1 MQDKE
6 FLKELLETVSPS
18 GYEEEAQQVFSEY
31 IKKLNDI
38 NPEYYQDGMKN
49 CGFSIG
55 EEINPTTG
63 EKNPVIM
70 ISGHIDEIGLQV
82 SGFNDKGLLYV
93 SRLGG
98 IDLKCLPGQIVM
110 IKSSNQEST
119 VSGVIGKKPI
129 HLEERD
135 ERDNTEKLSE
145 ILVDIGAKS
154 KEEAKEM
161 VSIGDPMII
170 ASQTNLYFGKDQ
182 NLILSRGLDDKI
194 GVYITAMVLRE
205 LSFNKPD
212 FLERCLI
219 WGVSCTQ
226 EEVGLRGAMR
236 AAKNINPD
244 YSIDIDVTFAND
256 EGRSIKDD
264 ELRGDIIL
272 GEGPVIMHGPDKDK
286 NLNNILKKAAKFRH
300 LGYQET
306 IAGVG
311 GTNTAIIQEFSGNTI
326 TTHLG
331 IPLRNMHTPVEICSD
346 SDIESAIKM
355 LYSALEILI
364 DKY

>member
-6 FLKELLETVSPS
+6 FLKELLETISPS

-31 IKKLNDI
+31 VNKLDGI
-38 NPEYYQDGMKN
+38 NPENYKDGMKN
-49 CGFSIG
+49 IGFSIG
-55 EEINPTTG
+55 KEFNPKTG
-63 EKNPVIM
+63 EKNPIIM
-70 ISGHIDEIGLQV
+70 ISGHVDEIGLQV

-93 SRLGG
+93 SKLGG
-98 IDLKCLPGQIVM
+98 VDLKCLPGQIVM
-110 IKSSNQEST
+110 IKSNYQESI

-135 ERDNTEKLSE
+135 ERDCSEKLSE

-154 KEEAKEM
+154 KDEAKKI

-170 ASQTNLYFGKDQ
+170 ASQANLYFGINQD
-182 NLILSRGLDDKI
+182 LILSRGLDDKI
-194 GVYITAMVLRE
+194 GVYITAMILRD

-212 FLERCLI
+212 FLNRCLV

-226 EEVGLRGAMR
+226 EEVGLRGAIR

-244 YSIDIDVTFAND
+244 FSIDIDVTFAND

-264 ELRGDIIL
+264 ELREDIVL

-286 NLNNILKKAAKFRH
+286 HLNNCLKKSAKFRS
-300 LGYQET
+300 LKYQET
-306 IAGVG
+306 IAGAG
-311 GTNTAIIQEFSGNTI
+311 GTNTAVIQEFSRDTI

-346 SDIESAIKM
+346 IDVESAIKM
-355 LYSALEILI
+355 IYSAIEILI

>member
-6 FLKELLETVSPS
+6 FLKELLETISPS
-18 GYEEEAQQVFSEY
+18 GCEEEAQQVFSEY
-31 IKKLNDI
+31 VKKLDGI
-38 NPEYYQDGMKN
+38 KPEHYHDGMKN

-55 EEINPTTG
+55 KKINPTTG
-63 EKNPVIM
+63 KKNPVIM

-98 IDLKCLPGQIVM
+98 IDLKCLLGQIVI
-110 IKSSNQEST
+110 IKSSLQQST
-119 VSGVIGKKPI
+119 VQGVIGKKPI

-135 ERDNTEKLSE
+135 ERDSTEKMSE
-145 ILVDIGAKS
+145 ILVDIGAES
-154 KEEAKEM
+154 KEEAKKM

-170 ASQTNLYFGKDQ
+170 ASQVNLNFGKNLD
-182 NLILSRGLDDKI
+182 LILSRGLDDKI
-194 GVYITAMVLRE
+194 GVYITAMVLRK
-205 LSFNKPD
+205 LSFYKPD
-212 FLERCLI
+212 FLNKCLI

-244 YSIDIDVTFAND
+244 FSIDIDVTFAND

-264 ELRGDIIL
+264 ELREDIIL
-272 GEGPVIMHGPDKDK
+272 GNGPVIMHGPDKDR
-286 NLNNILKKAAKFRH
+286 NLNNILKKAADF
-300 LGYQET
+300 LSYQET
-306 IAGVG
+306 IAGAG
-311 GTNTAIIQEFSGNTI
+311 GTNTAAIQEFSGDTI
-326 TTHLG
+326 TTHIG
-331 IPLRNMHTPVEICSD
+331 IPLRNMHTPVEICSNQD
-346 SDIESAIKM
+346 VEMAIKI
-355 LYSALEILI
+355 LYNAIEILI